1 MNNFIGRKNELD
13 FLEQKYKSENG
24 QLVIIYGRRRIGKTE
39 TIKQFCNDKRAVF
52 FTCTQTEDKNQLK
65 NFSSILLSNN
75 LPQAK
80 YISEFNSWEQAFLA
94 LKDFPKLEE
103 EKQIIVIDEFPYMVK
118 GNSEIPSVLQ
128 KLWDTELNNQNI
140 MIILCGSAMSFI
152 EKEILSDAQLEKLH
166 TAQKYTDELGNLI
179 EHFFEYS
186 YLITARIEPSLE
198 KINLTNLTIDC
209 VLSYIGIFEEKN
221 ISVNIEET
229 PPIYVLGDKNMLT
242 RVIENLLNNCAKHS
256 LGDID
261 VKIESKSK
269 ARITFINPVNP
280 NININVD
287 KLFHRFYTG
296 DSTRNKS
303 TGLGL
308 SIVEFLVEQMN
319 GNVGAYLDTKSN
331 KIAIFFEV
339 PLFI

>member
-1 MNNFIGRKNELD
+1 MLFAVIGLSILVFILIIYIVFVQRQLRSINSQLDKRLSENTRQPLTIELFSKNINELAININRC
-13 FLEQKYKSENG
+13 L
-24 QLVIIYGRRRIGKTE
+24 
-39 TIKQFCNDKRAVF
+39 
-52 FTCTQTEDKNQLK
+52 
-65 NFSSILLSNN
+65 
-75 LPQAK
+75 
-80 YISEFNSWEQAFLA
+80 
-94 LKDFPKLEE
+94 KLEE
-103 EKQIIVIDEFPYMVK
+103 KQRLDSIREQKQFKELISNISHDLRTPLTAIK
-118 GNSEIPSVLQ
+118 GYQQL
-128 KLWDTELNNQNI
+128 L
-140 MIILCGSAMSFI
+140 
-152 EKEILSDAQLEKLH
+152 EKESLSNTQLEKLH
-166 TAQKYTDELGNLI
+166 TAQKYTDELGDLI

-186 YLITARIEPSLE
+186 YLITAKVEPNLE
-198 KINLTNLTIDC
+198 KTNITNLTIDC

-261 VKIESKSK
+261 IKIESKDK
-269 ARITFINPVNP
+269 AKITFINPVNP
-280 NININVD
+280 DINVNVD

-319 GNVGAYLDTKSN
+319 GNVGAYLDQDSD
-331 KIAIFFEV
+331 KISIFFEI
-339 PLFI
+339 PLYT

>member
-1 MNNFIGRKNELD
+1 MLVAVVMLCILVFILIAYIA
-13 FLEQKYKSENG
+13 FIQK
-24 QLVIIYGRRRIGKTE
+24 QLRSINI
-39 TIKQFCNDKRAVF
+39 QLDKRLREN
-52 FTCTQTEDKNQLK
+52 TRQPLTIDL
-65 NFSSILLSNN
+65 FSKTINKLAININ
-75 LPQAK
+75 LC
-80 YISEFNSWEQAFLA
+80 L
-94 LKDFPKLEE
+94 KLEE
-103 EKQIIVIDEFPYMVK
+103 KQRLEGIREQKQFKELISNISHDLRTPLTAIK
-118 GNSEIPSVLQ
+118 GYQQL
-128 KLWDTELNNQNI
+128 L
-140 MIILCGSAMSFI
+140 
-152 EKEILSDAQLEKLH
+152 EKETLSNTQLEKLH
-166 TAQKYTDELGNLI
+166 TAQKYTDELGDLI

-186 YLITARIEPSLE
+186 YLITARVEPSLE

-229 PPIYVLGDKNMLT
+229 PPIYVLGDKKMLT

-319 GNVGAYLDTKSN
+319 GDVGAYLDTKSN

>member
-1 MNNFIGRKNELD
+1 MLVAVVMLCILVFILIVYIAFIQKQLRSINRQLD
-13 FLEQKYKSENG
+13 KRLSENTR
-24 QLVIIYGRRRIGKTE
+24 QPLTIDLFSKT
-39 TIKQFCNDKRAVF
+39 I
-52 FTCTQTEDKNQLK
+52 NQLAI
-65 NFSSILLSNN
+65 NINRCL
-75 LPQAK
+75 
-80 YISEFNSWEQAFLA
+80 
-94 LKDFPKLEE
+94 KLEE
-103 EKQIIVIDEFPYMVK
+103 KQRLEGIREQKQFKELISNISHDLRTPLTAIK
-118 GNSEIPSVLQ
+118 GYQQL
-128 KLWDTELNNQNI
+128 L
-140 MIILCGSAMSFI
+140 
-152 EKEILSDAQLEKLH
+152 EKETLSDAQLEKLH
-166 TAQKYTDELGNLI
+166 TAQKYTDELGDLI

-186 YLITARIEPSLE
+186 YLITARVEPSLE
-198 KINLTNLTIDC
+198 KINLTNLAIDC

-331 KIAIFFEV
+331 KIAIFFEI

>member
-1 MNNFIGRKNELD
+1 MLVAVVMLCILVFILIAYIA
-13 FLEQKYKSENG
+13 FIQK
-24 QLVIIYGRRRIGKTE
+24 QLRSINI
-39 TIKQFCNDKRAVF
+39 QLDKRLRENTRQPLTIDLFNKTINKLAI
-52 FTCTQTEDKNQLK
+52 N
-65 NFSSILLSNN
+65 IN
-75 LPQAK
+75 LC
-80 YISEFNSWEQAFLA
+80 L
-94 LKDFPKLEE
+94 KLEE
-103 EKQIIVIDEFPYMVK
+103 KQRLEGIREQKQFKELISNISHDLRTPLTAIK
-118 GNSEIPSVLQ
+118 GYQQL
-128 KLWDTELNNQNI
+128 L
-140 MIILCGSAMSFI
+140 
-152 EKEILSDAQLEKLH
+152 EKETLSNTQLEKLH
-166 TAQKYTDELGNLI
+166 TAQKYTDELGDLI

-186 YLITARIEPSLE
+186 YLITARVGPSLE
-198 KINLTNLTIDC
+198 KINLTNLAIDC

-319 GNVGAYLDTKSN
+319 GDVGAYLDTKSN

>member
-1 MNNFIGRKNELD
+1 MLVAVVMLCILVFILIAYIAFIQKQLRSINRQLD
-13 FLEQKYKSENG
+13 KRLSENTR
-24 QLVIIYGRRRIGKTE
+24 QPLTIDLFNKT
-39 TIKQFCNDKRAVF
+39 INK
-52 FTCTQTEDKNQLK
+52 
-65 NFSSILLSNN
+65 
-75 LPQAK
+75 
-80 YISEFNSWEQAFLA
+80 LA
-94 LKDFPKLEE
+94 ININRCLKLEE
-103 EKQIIVIDEFPYMVK
+103 KQRLEGIREQKQFKELISNISHDLRTPLTAIK
-118 GNSEIPSVLQ
+118 GYQQL
-128 KLWDTELNNQNI
+128 L
-140 MIILCGSAMSFI
+140 
-152 EKEILSDAQLEKLH
+152 EKETLSNTQLEKLH
-166 TAQKYTDELGNLI
+166 TAQKYTDELGDLI

-186 YLITARIEPSLE
+186 YLITARVEPSLE
-198 KINLTNLTIDC
+198 KINLTNLAIDC

-269 ARITFINPVNP
+269 AKVTFINPVNP
-280 NININVD
+280 DININVD

-319 GNVGAYLDTKSN
+319 GDVGAYLDKN

>member
-1 MNNFIGRKNELD
+1 MLVAIVMLCILVFILIAYIAFIQKQLRSINRQLD
-13 FLEQKYKSENG
+13 KRLSENTR
-24 QLVIIYGRRRIGKTE
+24 QPLTIDLFNKT
-39 TIKQFCNDKRAVF
+39 INKLAIN
-52 FTCTQTEDKNQLK
+52 
-65 NFSSILLSNN
+65 IN
-75 LPQAK
+75 LC
-80 YISEFNSWEQAFLA
+80 L
-94 LKDFPKLEE
+94 KLEE
-103 EKQIIVIDEFPYMVK
+103 KQRLEGIREQKQFKELISNISHDLRTPLTAIK
-118 GNSEIPSVLQ
+118 GYQQL
-128 KLWDTELNNQNI
+128 L
-140 MIILCGSAMSFI
+140 
-152 EKEILSDAQLEKLH
+152 EKETLSNTQLEKLH
-166 TAQKYTDELGNLI
+166 TAQKYTDELGDLI

-186 YLITARIEPSLE
+186 YLITARVEPSLE

>member
-1 MNNFIGRKNELD
+1 MLVAVVMLCILVFILIVYIAFIQKQLRSINIQLD
-13 FLEQKYKSENG
+13 KRLSENTR
-24 QLVIIYGRRRIGKTE
+24 QPLTIDLFSKT
-39 TIKQFCNDKRAVF
+39 INR
-52 FTCTQTEDKNQLK
+52 
-65 NFSSILLSNN
+65 
-75 LPQAK
+75 
-80 YISEFNSWEQAFLA
+80 LA
-94 LKDFPKLEE
+94 ININRCLKLEE
-103 EKQIIVIDEFPYMVK
+103 KQRLEGIREQKQFKELISNISHDLRTPLTAIK
-118 GNSEIPSVLQ
+118 GYQQL
-128 KLWDTELNNQNI
+128 L
-140 MIILCGSAMSFI
+140 
-152 EKEILSDAQLEKLH
+152 EKENLSNPQLEKLH
-166 TAQKYTDELGNLI
+166 TAQKYTDELGDLI

-186 YLITARIEPSLE
+186 YLITARVEPSLE
-198 KINLTNLTIDC
+198 KINLTNLAIDC

-319 GNVGAYLDTKSN
+319 GDVGAYLDTKSN

>member
-1 MNNFIGRKNELD
+1 MLVAVVMLCILVFILIAYIAFIQKQLRSINRQLD
-13 FLEQKYKSENG
+13 KRLSENTR
-24 QLVIIYGRRRIGKTE
+24 QPLTIDLFNKT
-39 TIKQFCNDKRAVF
+39 INKLAIN
-52 FTCTQTEDKNQLK
+52 
-65 NFSSILLSNN
+65 IN
-75 LPQAK
+75 LC
-80 YISEFNSWEQAFLA
+80 L
-94 LKDFPKLEE
+94 KLEE
-103 EKQIIVIDEFPYMVK
+103 KQRLEGIREQKQFKELISNISHDLRTPLTAIK
-118 GNSEIPSVLQ
+118 GYQQL
-128 KLWDTELNNQNI
+128 L
-140 MIILCGSAMSFI
+140 
-152 EKEILSDAQLEKLH
+152 EKETLSNTQLEKLH
-166 TAQKYTDELGNLI
+166 TAQKYTDELGDLI

-186 YLITARIEPSLE
+186 YLITARVEPSLE
-198 KINLTNLTIDC
+198 KINLTNLAIDC
-209 VLSYIGIFEEKN
+209 VLSYIGIFEEKY

-319 GNVGAYLDTKSN
+319 GDVGAYLDTKSN